1 MTTVIP
7 STATELAA
15 TAAASVAVN
24 LASGEPLTVGE
35 PTRDAGV
42 VESVPHALLAQFT
55 GSATGEFVLVVD
67 EELATALREATIG
80 PLELA
85 AALAP
90 TVEAV
95 SIALGSIV
103 LGPLQQLETRLAV
116 NRVLQHED
124 AVVLPLRGAEAVRA
138 AVAIGVESTAAA
150 AAMAEALPHS
160 AWHPPSAP
168 EILACLAMAMPI
180 PAAVKRLITA
190 FAAGSCF
197 SANTVNKTAGI
208 IPHDPAVGA
217 ATIRPMQALTSAI
230 AKALIKTWFKVS
242 PPRTCPL
249 AKACCNL

>member
-124 AVVLPLRGAEAVRA
+124 AVVLPLQGAEAVRA

-150 AAMAEALPHS
+150 AATTPAA
-160 AWHPPSAP
+160 
-168 EILACLAMAMPI
+168 PI
-180 PAAVKRLITA
+180 PERLDLLRGVEMEATAELGRSRMTVNDLLSLRSGAVIELDRAAGAPADLFVNGRLIARGEVVVVDENYGLRITQVV
-190 FAAGSCF
+190 
-197 SANTVNKTAGI
+197 TDDT
-208 IPHDPAVGA
+208 
-217 ATIRPMQALTSAI
+217 
-230 AKALIKTWFKVS
+230 
-242 PPRTCPL
+242 PR
-249 AKACCNL
+249 

>member
-35 PTRDAGV
+35 PTRDSGV

-95 SIALGSIV
+95 SLALGSIV

-150 AAMAEALPHS
+150 AATTPAA
-160 AWHPPSAP
+160 
-168 EILACLAMAMPI
+168 PI
-180 PAAVKRLITA
+180 PERLDLLRGVEMEATAELGRSRMTVNDLLSLRSGAVIELDRAAGAPADLFVNGRLIARGEVVVVDENYGLRITQVV
-190 FAAGSCF
+190 
-197 SANTVNKTAGI
+197 TDDT
-208 IPHDPAVGA
+208 
-217 ATIRPMQALTSAI
+217 
-230 AKALIKTWFKVS
+230 
-242 PPRTCPL
+242 PR
-249 AKACCNL
+249 